1 MRKEWDAVSVIIV
14 ALAVAAPT
22 LVWLDVAGPLR
33 TALVLPLVSL
43 LPGLALVRLVH
54 PIEYLNSTAVLA
66 AAVSLALDV
75 GASLAMLYLH
85 RWSVVG
91 VLALLAVVTV
101 SATAARP
108 IATRSSA

>member
-33 TALVLPLVSL
+33 TALVFPLVSL

-54 PIEYLNSTAVLA
+54 PIEHLNSTAVLA

-75 GASLAMLYLH
+75 GASLTMVYLH

-91 VLALLAVVTV
+91 VLSLLAVVTV

-108 IATRSSA
+108 ITTRSSA